1 MAVIKNCEKN
11 KAQKLQEIMSQL
23 QDAELQFHKQK
34 SQLKEIRLQLRRIW
48 IKINK

>member
-11 KAQKLQEIMSQL
+11 KAQKLQEIVSQL

-34 SQLKEIRLQLRRIW
+34 SH
-48 IKINK
+48 IKGNKVTITKNMDKK